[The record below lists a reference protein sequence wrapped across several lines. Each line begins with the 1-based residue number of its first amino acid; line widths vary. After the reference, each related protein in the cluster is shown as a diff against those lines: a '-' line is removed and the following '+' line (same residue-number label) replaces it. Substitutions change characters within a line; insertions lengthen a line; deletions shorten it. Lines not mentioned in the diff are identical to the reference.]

1 MRLILKMGPSDLFLT
16 HRIAPTTKD
25 TALYACTS
33 VFADDLVTIARGWKQ
48 PSCPSTK
55 QWKMK
60 MGSAHTVDF
69 SLSFAGGEGMGLE
82 STEVSEVTQSQR
94 GNRHIF
100 CFTCGS

>member
-1 MRLILKMGPSDLFLT
+1 MT
-16 HRIAPTTKD
+16 HRIASTTKN

-33 VFADDLVTIARGWKQ
+33 VFADDLITIAREWKQ
-48 PSCPSTK
+48 PSCPATK

-60 MGSAHTVDF
+60 MGSTYTVDF

-82 STEVSEVTQSQR
+82 STEVSELTPFQR
-94 GNRHIF
+94 GNHHVF